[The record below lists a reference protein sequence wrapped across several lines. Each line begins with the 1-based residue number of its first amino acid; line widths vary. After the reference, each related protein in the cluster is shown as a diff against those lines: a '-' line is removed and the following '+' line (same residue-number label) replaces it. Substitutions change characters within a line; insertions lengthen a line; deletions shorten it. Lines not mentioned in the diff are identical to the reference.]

1 MPAQFS
7 SGTEADPSG
16 GFPMAT
22 HAMDA
27 EKRGRWARIGHT
39 LLHELREVLPPTIFF
54 FVGFNLILL
63 TTRLILADY
72 LIQLTGFLI
81 ATMSALIVG
90 KVVLVAD
97 MMPFLRRF
105 DDAPLAK
112 PILFKSVVYTF
123 LVFVARLIEAFLH
136 YVFGGGTVGHGG
148 FIEEQL
154 GRFSWHH
161 FAAIQIWILAL
172 FLVYVTGSEVNKRL
186 GEGRLFKAFFTRRP
200 SELRSA
206 RQARSRL
213 LVRLTRL
220 TEAHSVEALRD
231 PTTAPHAELF
241 DILVSMAR
249 KGKGE

>member
-1 MPAQFS
+1 
-7 SGTEADPSG
+7 
-16 GFPMAT
+16 
-22 HAMDA
+22 MDA
-27 EKRGRWARIGHT
+27 EKQPGRWARIGHT

-72 LIQLTGFLI
+72 LVQLTGFLI

-97 MMPFLRRF
+97 LMPFLRRF

-123 LVFVARLIEAFLH
+123 LVGVARLIEAFLH

-154 GRFSWHH
+154 GHFSWHR

-172 FLVYVTGSEVNKRL
+172 FLVYVTGSEVNKRF
-186 GEGRLFKAFFTRRP
+186 GEGRLFKAFLTHRP
-200 SELRSA
+200 SELRAA

-220 TEAHSVEALRD
+220 AEAHSVDVLRD
-231 PTTAPHAELF
+231 PSTAPHAELF
-241 DILVSMAR
+241 DILGSMTQ

>member
-1 MPAQFS
+1 MMPAQFS
-7 SGTEADPSG
+7 GGTEADPAG

-27 EKRGRWARIGHT
+27 EKPGRWARIGHT

-105 DDAPLAK
+105 DAL
-112 PILFKSVVYTF
+112 LES
-123 LVFVARLIEAFLH
+123 
-136 YVFGGGTVGHGG
+136 GGTVSRA
-148 FIEEQL
+148 IPNWL
-154 GRFSWHH
+154 GDMRM
-161 FAAIQIWILAL
+161 A
-172 FLVYVTGSEVNKRL
+172 ERL
-186 GEGRLFKAFFTRRP
+186 RRLCWPACRRHAV
-200 SELRSA
+200 RCD
-206 RQARSRL
+206 RSR
-213 LVRLTRL
+213 VIIPR
-220 TEAHSVEALRD
+220 
-231 PTTAPHAELF
+231 PHC
-241 DILVSMAR
+241 
-249 KGKGE
+249 G